1 MANARLTLKHPLVI
15 TTLTLF
21 LLIAAGLT
29 VAHFKAESW
38 VGDFLDRK
46 LPPHVQLSYEQLN
59 VDILSG
65 SIELK
70 EIDLRL
76 KNRDSLTEH
85 SNIQLKSLN
94 LIDLNYWHFFMNE
107 RIQVE
112 VLELDQPSVRHYLD
126 KVVSSKNKERRGV
139 VSLLKTI
146 KVERLTVKNGELT
159 LHNKDSLTF
168 NTKDINFE
176 VYDAKTGPS
185 QIREKIPVTY
195 GEYNLALRDLYLNL
209 GAFEELN
216 VANLSL
222 ENGRLQIN
230 NLNLNTKF
238 SKSELSKKISVE
250 RDHID
255 LKIPETIVD
264 SIKVGF
270 TGDTLFVSTGN
281 GRILNPKAEIYRDK
295 LVDDDL
301 KKKRLYSRMLRE
313 LPIDIEIPKIKIDNG
328 NLVYSELITPGV
340 APGRVSFDELNAII
354 DNVDNLSDSNDK
366 TEINASALLMNHAPI
381 ELKWS
386 FDVSQQ
392 NDAFTA
398 SGVIKDFK
406 SKSINSYLESSL
418 RAKAK
423 GNINRMYFT
432 ISGDAIS
439 SSGDIKMNYEDF
451 EFSVLKKN
459 RLGVNKLLTFI
470 GKLFINDGSN
480 SDEDGFRYGTI
491 EVQRDPTK
499 SFFNYLWLN
508 VQDGTV
514 NTLIGKS
521 EKE

>member
-1 MANARLTLKHPLVI
+1 MANARLIPKHPLVI
-15 TTLTLF
+15 ITLTLF
-21 LLIAAGLT
+21 LIIAAGL
-29 VAHFKAESW
+29 VFAHFKADSW

-46 LPPHVQLSYEQLN
+46 LPPHVQLSYKQLN

-65 SIELK
+65 GIELK

-112 VLELDQPSVRHYLD
+112 ELELNQPNVRHYLD
-126 KVVSSKNKERRGV
+126 KVISNNNKERRGV

-146 KVERLTVKNGELT
+146 QVERLTVNNGKLT
-159 LHNKDSLTF
+159 LHDKDSLIF
-168 NTKDINFE
+168 KTKDINFE
-176 VYDAKTGPS
+176 VFDAKTGPS
-185 QIREKIPVTY
+185 QIKEKIPVTY
-195 GEYNLALRDLYLNL
+195 GNYTLELKELYVNL
-209 GAFEELN
+209 GTFEELN
-216 VANLSL
+216 VAGLRL
-222 ENGRLQIN
+222 ENGKLQIN
-230 NLNLNTKF
+230 NLILNTKF
-238 SKSELSKKISVE
+238 SKSELSKRIEVE

-255 LKIPETIVD
+255 LQIPETIVD
-264 SIKVGF
+264 SIEVGF

-281 GRILNPKAEIYRDK
+281 GRILNPTAEIYRDK

-313 LPIDIEIPKIKIDNG
+313 LPIDIEIPEIKIDNG
-328 NLVYSELITPGV
+328 NLVYSELITSGV
-340 APGRVSFDELNAII
+340 APGRVSFDELNATITNI
-354 DNVDNLSDSNDK
+354 DNLSDSQKK
-366 TEINASALLMNHAPI
+366 TKIKASALLMNHAPI
-381 ELKWS
+381 ELNWS
-386 FDVSQQ
+386 FDINQQ

-406 SKSINSYLESSL
+406 SKSVNSYLESSL

-451 EFSVLKKN
+451 EFAVLKKN

-480 SDEDGFRYGTI
+480 SDEEGFRYGTI
-491 EVQRDPTK
+491 DVQRNPTK

-521 EKE
+521 EKK